1 MKLIPAI
8 SIKGGHV
15 ATVENGQY
23 SYLKNAD
30 GQFRSPVNLVKEL
43 DLLVGEVFILDIDGL
58 EKNNPDLETVKRIAA
73 FRDVWLDAG
82 TTDAESMMDLFV
94 SDASRV
100 VMGTL
105 TLDSL
110 DELRMGLEMSENIIF
125 SIAYDR
131 GIVSPNPSVSGID
144 IETLLKEIGEFP
156 TLQTGMLFDLGGLR
170 DRTPPDPDIVS
181 KFAGHFKEFYV
192 SGHIP
197 GTIIDALENSGVS
210 GLIIDFRTMEA
221 RMHDGT

>member
-1 MKLIPAI
+1 MKFIPAI
-8 SIKGGHV
+8 SIKDGHV
-15 ATVENGQY
+15 AIADGSQY
-23 SYLKNAD
+23 TFLRKSD
-30 GQFRSPVNLVKEL
+30 GQFRSPVNLVREL

-58 EKNNPDLETVKRIAA
+58 EKNSPDLDTVKRIAA
-73 FRDVWLDAG
+73 YRDVWLDAG

-105 TLDSL
+105 SL
-110 DELRMGLEMSENIIF
+110 ASMEELGKALEISENIIF

-131 GIVSPNPSVSGID
+131 GIVSQDPRVSGMDID
-144 IETLLKEIGEFP
+144 TFLKEIGDFP

-170 DRTPPDPDIVS
+170 DRTPPDPGIVS
-181 KFAGHFKEFYV
+181 KLAGHFKELYV

-197 GTIIDALENSGVS
+197 DANVDALENSGVS
-210 GLIIDFRTMEA
+210 GLIMDFRTMEA
-221 RMHDGT
+221 RLHDGA